1 MLGEGPPDIIW
12 LGGALTHLELLWEH
26 PAYRRFCE
34 QLASFSRL
42 ILFDKRGMGLSER
55 TRVGTLDDRM
65 DDARAVLDA
74 TGSERAVL
82 MGVSEGGPMSMVFAA
97 TYPERVACA
106 PPRGRRG
113 QGGEDGRLA
122 LGRGHAG
129 GVRAV
134 DGIVARA
141 LGRRARGSSYFFPT
155 TRPER
160 TQELVRR
167 GCR

>member
-1 MLGEGPPDIIW
+1 MSAPPVRYADSGGVEIAYQVLGEGPPDIIW

-82 MGVSEGGPMSMVFAA
+82 LGVSEGGPMSMVFAA
-97 TYPERVACA
+97 TYPERVQALLLVGA
-106 PPRGRRG
+106 EVKEA
-113 QGGEDGRLA
+113 EDGRLA
-122 LGRGHAG
+122 LGRGHA
-129 GVRAV
+129 
-134 DGIVARA
+134 ARSS
-141 LGRRARGSSYFFPT
+141 RR
-155 TRPER
+155 
-160 TQELVRR
+160 
-167 GCR
+167 